1 MQREQSRTLLAIYA
15 HPDDESF
22 GSGGMLAHYAAQ
34 GARVGLVTATRG
46 EIGEIA
52 DSGLATSDNLG
63 DVREKELRNAADALG
78 VTDLEILGYRDSGM
92 AGTSDNAHPNAYTN
106 ADSQEVVGKLVGIIR
121 RLRPQVIVTFDPN
134 GGYGHPDHIAAHH
147 HATAAFRAAGDPAQY
162 PDAGEP
168 WQPSRLFYAVFTRGM
183 FQNMRTQLQSH
194 GMDTSEMDGWES
206 VASFWDDDDVHVIL
220 DISKS
225 VDAKWNALSQ
235 HRTQFGN
242 DNLFRRIPEDAAKK
256 LMSRENFHLAIPETK
271 SEVKYTDLFEGI

>member
-1 MQREQSRTLLAIYA
+1 MQSNNSKTLLAVYA

-34 GARVGLVTATRG
+34 GVRVGLATATRG

-63 DVREKELRNAADALG
+63 DVREQELRNAANALG

-106 ADSQEVVGKLVGIIR
+106 ADSAEVVGKLVGIIR

-147 HATAAFRAAGDPAQY
+147 HATAAFHAAGDSAQH
-162 PDAGEP
+162 PDAGQP
-168 WQPSRLFYAVFTRGM
+168 WEPSRLFYAVFTRGM
-183 FQNMRTQLQSH
+183 FQNMRTQLESF
-194 GMDTSEMDGWES
+194 GADTSEFEGWES
-206 VASFWDDDDVHVIL
+206 VISLWDDNDTHVALDV
-220 DISKS
+220 SGS
-225 VDAKWNALSQ
+225 VDAKWNALSE
-235 HRTQFGN
+235 HRTQFGD

-256 LMSRENFHLAIPETK
+256 LMSHENFHLAIPETN
-271 SEVKYTDLFEGI
+271 SEVKHADLFAGL